1 MNDGICIVGIIVEDR
16 THEAPRVQEILT
28 EHNDAILSRSG
39 IPLPN
44 RDAGLITITMECTAK
59 EREELMGALGALEH
73 VETQCMRFA

>member
-59 EREELMGALGALEH
+59 EREELMGALGALKH